1 MLALAVISV
10 ITTTA
15 LAAAPTQVQLHPSQP
30 NKGELSVDFVG
41 STPAPGSCKFGARAK
56 ESSVTTTQFN
66 FPNIGTLHQAVL
78 DFGARFGLQAG
89 DVAWY
94 ACSCDGGKT
103 FSANT
108 SVTPI
113 TAAPPRAAI
122 FGDFGL
128 TQDIIM
134 SALAADS
141 GNEVRS
147 ILPPALISF
156 TAPHLVFPLPAC
168 PPATPPPQ
176 VFDYVLHV
184 GDFAVSWPW
193 SFAPMHGVTH
203 YN

>member
-41 STPAPGSCKFGARAK
+41 STPAPGSCKFGARAQ

-128 TQDIIM
+128 TNDVVM

-147 ILPPALISF
+147 ILPHPLFSF
-156 TAPHLVFPLPAC
+156 TAPLTLFSPTLFSPC
-168 PPATPPPQ
+168 PPARTPTPLRSLTT
-176 VFDYVLHV
+176 FYTL
-184 GDFAVSWPW
+184 G
-193 SFAPMHGVTH
+193 TLL
-203 YN
+203 